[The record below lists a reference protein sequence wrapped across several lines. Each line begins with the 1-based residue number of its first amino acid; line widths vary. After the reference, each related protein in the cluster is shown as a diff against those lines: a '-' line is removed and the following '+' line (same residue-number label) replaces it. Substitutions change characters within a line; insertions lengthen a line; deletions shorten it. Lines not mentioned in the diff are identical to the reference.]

1 MCLVNCIL
9 SCHYVVAFYFILHI
23 INVCCYLSPRAGSLL
38 SDKSCYLFS
47 KNCGLLMIYRA
58 AFCLMVHSGFV
69 HLFISENQ
77 EALYLMRKP
86 VLELIGGFWW
96 LRHHAELCGT
106 LFVPGTTS
114 TAILHSASLPFVQ
127 LLPWSESH
135 RDSDVVC
142 LFGHSGNDQRGY
154 TCTCTAMDAW
164 GTEGGGGVCRT
175 APGIALVSAHAASAP
190 ADSSLFLV
198 GPLY

>member
-23 INVCCYLSPRAGSLL
+23 INVCYYLSHRAGCSLL

-47 KNCGLLMIYRA
+47 KICWLLMIYRA
-58 AFCLMVHSGFV
+58 AFCLMAHSGFV

-86 VLELIGGFWW
+86 VLQVIWGFWW

-106 LFVPGTTS
+106 LFVTGTIS

-127 LLPWSESH
+127 LLPCSESH
-135 RDSDVVC
+135 RD
-142 LFGHSGNDQRGY
+142 
-154 TCTCTAMDAW
+154 
-164 GTEGGGGVCRT
+164 
-175 APGIALVSAHAASAP
+175 
-190 ADSSLFLV
+190 
-198 GPLY
+198 